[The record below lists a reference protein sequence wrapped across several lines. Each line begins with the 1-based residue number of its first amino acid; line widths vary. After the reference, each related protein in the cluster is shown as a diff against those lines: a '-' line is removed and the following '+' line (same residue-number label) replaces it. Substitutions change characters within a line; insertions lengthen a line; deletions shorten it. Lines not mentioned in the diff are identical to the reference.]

1 MSDFADNH
9 ITNLGTALLAR
20 VMAGEGGLTFTRIVL
35 GDGNMPS
42 SQSPATMTDVVSPKA
57 EASITKAAVSDGQ
70 TAVVGARFTNEE
82 QDEAF
87 TWRELGLYAKV
98 GGDADDVLYSYGYTP
113 EGELIPAGTASG
125 TLVEKLVDVVTYI
138 GDATE
143 VTAVFDP
150 SFIPQVERIDETA
163 IDSIMGQ
170 GSVDPTTGKSA
181 QYLDRP
187 GLSKLVSEIQEAI
200 SGAGPKLTADEVTI
214 TLADGSVITL
224 KDGGVTTD
232 KLADSSVTTDKL
244 ADGSVTKAK
253 LAEGA
258 IDSTVI
264 VDGSITSTQ
273 IADGAV
279 TTEKLADGLV
289 VPVAK
294 GGTGA
299 TDAATARTNLGVTPA
314 NIGAAAADHD
324 HDAADVTSG
333 TLPVA
338 RGGTGVTT
346 DDALFQKVVSS
357 HYPTNEELLAYL
369 GLS

>member
-1 MSDFADNH
+1 MSEFADNH

-20 VMAGEGGLTFTRIVL
+20 VMAGEGGLTFTRIVM
-35 GDGNMPS
+35 GDGNMPGT
-42 SQSPATMTDVVSPKA
+42 QSPATMTDVVSPRA
-57 EASITKAAVSDGQ
+57 TMSITKAAVGEGQ
-70 TAVVGARFTNEE
+70 TAVIGGRFDNTEVDEE
-82 QDEAF
+82 F
-87 TWRELGLYAKV
+87 TWRELGVYAKV
-98 GGDADDVLYSYGYTP
+98 GEDASDVLYSYGYTP
-113 EGELIPAGTASG
+113 AGELIPAGGATV
-125 TLVEKLVDVVTYI
+125 VEKLVDLVTYV
-138 GDATE
+138 GDVDE
-143 VTAVFDP
+143 LTAVFDP
-150 SFIPQVERIDETA
+150 DFIPQVERIDETA
-163 IDSIMGQ
+163 IDSIMEQ

-200 SGAGPKLTADEVTI
+200 AGAGPTLTADEVTI

-224 KDGGVTTD
+224 KDGGVTTA

-314 NIGAAAADHD
+314 NIGAAAAEHD

-346 DDALFQKVVSS
+346 DDALYQKVVSS
-357 HYPTNEELLAYL
+357 HFPTNEDLLAYL